1 MTSKDFTNWLRGYIA
16 GNDEMSTK
24 VKNDITKAL
33 DNVDD
38 GTVKQSVFTYRT
50 GTSGTDFVNTTS
62 NIKA

>member
-38 GTVKQSVFTYRT
+38 VVVRPAAFAYKTAM
-50 GTSGTDFVNTTS
+50 SGTDFVNTTS